1 FIFFTG
7 RNGSGLRRS
16 AGDWVRRGRHR
27 CRRRRA
33 VLGRLELEGVA
44 DVAEAAGEQQLP
56 LVRQLPPGGGR
67 GVPAAPHPRV
77 GADAEADR
85 LTRRGGE
92 RLPADQPHRLVTV
105 SRLEVELDDLTAG
118 T

>member
-1 FIFFTG
+1 DQKSAPVSSWTFCSRVNWST
-7 RNGSGLRRS
+7 RLRRS
-16 AGDWVRRGRHR
+16 SSWTVISSSSSLGGMERGSAEARATRVRRGRHR

-67 GVPAAPHPRV
+67 G
-77 GADAEADR
+77 
-85 LTRRGGE
+85 
-92 RLPADQPHRLVTV
+92 
-105 SRLEVELDDLTAG
+105 
-118 T
+118 